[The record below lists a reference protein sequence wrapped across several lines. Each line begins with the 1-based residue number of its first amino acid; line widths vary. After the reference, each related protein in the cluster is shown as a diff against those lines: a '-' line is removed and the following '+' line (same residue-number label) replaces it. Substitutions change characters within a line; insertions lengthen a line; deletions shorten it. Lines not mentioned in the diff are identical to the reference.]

1 MENKE
6 IASVLKMVGQLME
19 LHDEEKFKT
28 RSYTNASF
36 QISKYPHPL
45 RELDDN
51 KLLAVPGVG
60 KNLVPKIRELIDTGE
75 MSYLNQWLE
84 KTPEGLLEILR
95 IKGIGPSKV
104 RLIWKEMEIETV
116 GELLYACNENR
127 LIDLKG
133 FGEKTQAQVKQ
144 SIEFMMDSQD
154 KFLYATVEPLIQD
167 IKNWISGHYPNSN
180 VSETGAALR
189 RDLIISELEFVISD
203 DVQELPDT
211 SGSKVKVAF
220 HRVSK
225 AEFENTVF
233 EKSCTKVHLDAFYG
247 AGIDPVIPE
256 MRDNIWFID
265 WSKKFT
271 ESDLVTDDALLG
283 SLHNHTTYSDGVHS
297 LEEMAVYLKSLD
309 YEYFGVCDHSKSA
322 FYANGLQEDRII
334 KQHKEIDLLNERLSP
349 FKIFKGIESDI
360 LMDGSLDYTD
370 DILQSFDFIVA
381 SVHSVLRMDKNTA
394 TNRLIKAVENP
405 YTTILGH
412 PTGRLL
418 LSRQGYPIDH
428 KKVIDA
434 CAANK
439 VVIELNANPMRLDID
454 YTWIPYCMERGV
466 MVSINPDAHRKEGFH
481 HMRYGVMSARKGGLT
496 KGMTL
501 NALALKDIES
511 YFRSKS

>member
-167 IKNWISGHYPNSN
+167 IKARSHY
-180 VSETGAALR
+180 
-189 RDLIISELEFVISD
+189 
-203 DVQELPDT
+203 Q
-211 SGSKVKVAF
+211 
-220 HRVSK
+220 
-225 AEFENTVF
+225 
-233 EKSCTKVHLDAFYG
+233 
-247 AGIDPVIPE
+247 
-256 MRDNIWFID
+256 
-265 WSKKFT
+265 
-271 ESDLVTDDALLG
+271 
-283 SLHNHTTYSDGVHS
+283 
-297 LEEMAVYLKSLD
+297 
-309 YEYFGVCDHSKSA
+309 
-322 FYANGLQEDRII
+322 
-334 KQHKEIDLLNERLSP
+334 
-349 FKIFKGIESDI
+349 
-360 LMDGSLDYTD
+360 
-370 DILQSFDFIVA
+370 
-381 SVHSVLRMDKNTA
+381 
-394 TNRLIKAVENP
+394 
-405 YTTILGH
+405 
-412 PTGRLL
+412 
-418 LSRQGYPIDH
+418 
-428 KKVIDA
+428 
-434 CAANK
+434 
-439 VVIELNANPMRLDID
+439 
-454 YTWIPYCMERGV
+454 
-466 MVSINPDAHRKEGFH
+466 
-481 HMRYGVMSARKGGLT
+481 
-496 KGMTL
+496 
-501 NALALKDIES
+501 
-511 YFRSKS
+511 